1 MKNINTVSVKDYGAV
16 GNGVTDDTEAIQAA
30 LNSGADEIYIPFGA
44 YSVSKTLLIPSNTA
58 ITADPCA
65 RITLRP
71 RTRLRRDEF
80 LLSNSDP
87 VGGNVN
93 ISITGGVWDGNNR
106 APECEKPDIF
116 DENGYSGAVLNFV
129 GVTGLTLRSL
139 TVANSTT
146 YYVRMSRIESFV
158 IEDIDLVSDAFGKN
172 QDGLHFGGACR
183 HGRVKNLRALSFG
196 QTNDDMVALNADDS
210 VERVENLGLAR
221 DAIEDITFEN
231 IFAENCYTVIRMLS
245 VTAPIRNIKFKNIYA
260 GYRNYAINGDGARY
274 CKTPLFAE
282 EEYPDGVGICENI
295 EIENFTCFPVTELP
309 RGLEGGQINPEHGL
323 RLEGYF
329 HDFRIKNFK
338 KLPSRGDENTYALMM
353 SRVKGVSVVADGE
366 EHLLADRGDTLLLKD
381 FNNITINK
389 IQR

>member
-1 MKNINTVSVKDYGAV
+1 MKNKERVSVKHFGAV
-16 GNGVTDDTEAIQAA
+16 GNGICDDTAAIQAA
-30 LNSGADEIYIPFGA
+30 LDSGAGVVEIPFGA
-44 YSVSKTLLIPSNTA
+44 YTVTRTLYLPSDTA
-58 ITADPCA
+58 IVADKCA

-71 RTRLRRDEF
+71 TRRLGRGDF
-80 LLSNSDP
+80 LLSNSD
-87 VGGNVN
+87 VTGGNRN
-93 ISITGGVWDGNNR
+93 ISIEGGVWDGNNR

-116 DENGYSGAVLNFV
+116 DKDGYSGAVLNFV
-129 GVTGLTLRSL
+129 NVDGLTLEGL

-146 YYVRMSRIESFV
+146 YYVRMSRLENFV

-210 VERVENLGLAR
+210 VERVENLDLVR

-282 EEYPDGVGICENI
+282 EDYPDGVGVCENI
-295 EIENFTCFPVTELP
+295 EIENFKCYPVTTLP
-309 RGLEGGQINPEHGL
+309 RGLEGGQINPEHAL

-329 HDFRIKNFK
+329 HNFRISGFE
-338 KLPSRGDENTYALMM
+338 KLPAPGDEDTYALMM
-353 SRVKGVSVVADGE
+353 ARVKGVSVVTDRE
-366 EHLLADRGDTLLLKD
+366 SHVLKSKDDELLIKS
-381 FNNITINK
+381 FNTITINK
-389 IQR
+389 TEK

>member
-1 MKNINTVSVKDYGAV
+1 METKKIISVRDTGAI
-16 GNGVTDDTEAIQAA
+16 GDGITDDTEALQRA
-30 LNSGADEIYIPFGA
+30 LDSGAATVEIPFGA
-44 YSVSKTLLIPSNTA
+44 YKVTKTLLLPSNTA
-58 ITADPCA
+58 IVADPCA

-71 RTRLRRDEF
+71 EHRLHRDEF
-80 LLSNSDP
+80 LLSNSDV
-87 VGGNVN
+87 VGGNIN
-93 ISITGGVWDGNNR
+93 LSITGGVWDGNNR

-116 DENGYSGAVLNFV
+116 DKEGYSGSVLNFV
-129 GVTGLTLRSL
+129 NVKGLTLKGI

-146 YYVRMSRIESFV
+146 YYVRMSRLEDFV
-158 IEDIDLVSDAFGKN
+158 IEDVDLVSDAFGKN

-210 VERVENLGLAR
+210 VERVENIGLVR

-231 IFAENCYTVIRMLS
+231 IFAENCYTIIRMLS
-245 VTAPIRNIKFKNIYA
+245 VTASIRNIKFKNIYA

-274 CKTPLFAE
+274 CKTPLFTE

-295 EIENFTCFPVTELP
+295 EIENFVCYPVTELP

-329 HDFRIKNFK
+329 HNFHIKGFK
-338 KLPSRGDENTYALMM
+338 KLPAKGDENTYALMM
-353 SRVKGVSVVADGE
+353 ARVKDTEIVADGKTYRLDSTADQV
-366 EHLLADRGDTLLLKD
+366 LLRD
-381 FNNITINK
+381 FENITINK
-389 IQR
+389 TR